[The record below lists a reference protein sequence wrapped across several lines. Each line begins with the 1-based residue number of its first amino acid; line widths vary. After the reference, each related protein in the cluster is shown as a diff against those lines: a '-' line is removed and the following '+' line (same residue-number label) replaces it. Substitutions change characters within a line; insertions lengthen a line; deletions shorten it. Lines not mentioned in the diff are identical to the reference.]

1 MRKEFHANADWW
13 ALKHLCLEAS
23 AAGHMTDELWFAVV
37 EPWQTEI
44 LAVCWGEA

>member
-13 ALKHLCLEAS
+13 ALGQLCLEAS
-23 AAGHMTDELWFAVV
+23 VAGYMTDELWDSFCQ
-37 EPWQTEI
+37 PWQTEI